1 MVCSPHQYTLQKIA
15 TPYMP
20 AVTYIELKDY
30 LQKPAYQFRPQQEM
44 YTRKIEP
51 IISEITT
58 YQPQQQY
65 QLQSQHN
72 ERQRNTDANIQFIV
86 PLWVATDTDQPNA
99 ISEQALPS
107 TWKDYGLPLYSPLGI
122 VTEIN
127 KEQPEQKMKR
137 DDLMQRI
144 QQELAAMKQGKKIQ
158 EDYLCAA

>member
-1 MVCSPHQYTLQKIA
+1 
-15 TPYMP
+15 MP
-20 AVTYIELKDY
+20 TVTYIELKDY
-30 LQKPAYQFRPQQEM
+30 LQKPTYQFRPQQEM

-51 IISEITT
+51 IISEITR
-58 YQPQQQY
+58 YKPQQQY

-72 ERQRNTDANIQFIV
+72 ERQRNTERNIEFTAPPCAAAQ
-86 PLWVATDTDQPNA
+86 LDQPNA

-107 TWKDYGLPLYSPLGI
+107 TWKDYGLPFYSPLGI